1 MNINHGD
8 SSVNQV
14 YKIKKNFRYP
24 FIATVALL
32 FVLFALTLF
41 TGQDWEKILLGVLFV
56 ISLIIA
62 IETAERELTAT
73 ENGLRI
79 RKFFRTKNFVWAEM
93 THLGV
98 VILRNK
104 AYFLLTTTKGF
115 YILTNLL
122 QDHARLIRHLADKM
136 EGDRVEV
143 EVRNYLEAP
152 IERTSLIV
160 LTWIALVIIVA
171 IILTKL
177 IK

>member
-1 MNINHGD
+1 M
-8 SSVNQV
+8 NQV
-14 YKIKKNFRYP
+14 YKIKKTFRYP
-24 FIATVALL
+24 FIAAVALL
-32 FVLFALTLF
+32 FVLFALSF
-41 TGQDWEKILLGVLFV
+41 ATGALWEKILVGVIFG
-56 ISLIIA
+56 ISLMIA
-62 IETAERELTAT
+62 IEASERTFTAL

-79 RKFFRTKNFVWAEM
+79 RKFFRTKNFAWAEI

-122 QDHARLIRHLADKM
+122 QDHTQLIRYLADKI
-136 EGDRVEV
+136 ENERVEV

-152 IERTSLIV
+152 IARTSLIV
-160 LTWIALVIIVA
+160 LTWIALIILVA